1 MKDCL
6 IVTRDFTYHRGPS
19 NPHKCLHFKK
29 GEFIYIGDDHHYVE
43 SIGWLVSL
51 HTDTHPPFFIPSAYL
66 EKYYLNNLYMYS
78 DIALSINYHQLKV
91 DQSLDRRD
99 AELFQYHSTQL
110 SYWNQLMNG
119 SDEKQKVV
127 SL

>member
-6 IVTRDFTYHRGPS
+6 IVTCDFTYHRDPGSP
-19 NPHKCLHFKK
+19 NKCLHFKR

-51 HTDTHPPFFIPSAYL
+51 HTDTKLPFFIPSAYL
-66 EKYYLNNLYMYS
+66 EEYYLNNLYMYS
-78 DIALSINYHQLKV
+78 DIALSINYHQLKMN
-91 DQSLDRRD
+91 QSLDRRD
-99 AELFQYHSTQL
+99 VELFQYHSAQL
-110 SYWNQLMNG
+110 SYWNLLMNG
-119 SDEKQKVV
+119 TDEKQKAG